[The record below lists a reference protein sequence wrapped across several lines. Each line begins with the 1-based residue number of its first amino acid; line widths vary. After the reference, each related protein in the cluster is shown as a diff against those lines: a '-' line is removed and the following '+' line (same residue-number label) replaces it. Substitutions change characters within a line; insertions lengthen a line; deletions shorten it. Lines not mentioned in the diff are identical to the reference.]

1 MNIKSLILALVP
13 LLVAGCSDEVPYV
26 PVPVQQ
32 DGALSVPYEV
42 DGQMPVI
49 SRGVPTVAHETKLGK
64 AYVLFFDASNSDSFA
79 GYVAVSPQ
87 PGKNTLSF
95 DPPTSVEA
103 GKGYRVLAIG
113 NADEYTPGGNYGAE
127 VLSRFSGTMA
137 DAKGELMVH
146 FKEAMTY
153 STPGVLPMFG
163 SYVDSDGEAMLFET
177 TRGADGAVKVENP
190 GRMYFSRAVCRIDI
204 HNLVGHILDVK
215 CARIVNG
222 RTAGMLF
229 MDGVNAGDQ
238 PELTP
243 QTAPDGKGYVAMAAG
258 ENTTQRLEGALYA
271 FPNTVGTSVVN
282 DKVTTALL
290 LAGYYTDPQ
299 TGVKDTELTYYRFNL
314 ANAGDIQALR
324 RNYCYRATLKGVRRR
339 GSTDE
344 KTAYN
349 DASPIFDYNL
359 DEVWD
364 TSEDNVAT
372 DQDGNFLIVNRTH
385 LTFKGDATTADFV
398 ELRVSTNPE
407 LDWHVEW
414 VAQDGHSNDKF
425 TFEKLDAQ
433 AVKCGPTEVN
443 DTRYVRYGY
452 IKIVARNSETGKT
465 LEMPVYLVQLSVY
478 NNVRCLT
485 VNDSTGKIEV
495 KLDPMGTTVNLKV
508 VTGSV
513 GNIWEVEDVNGSLR
527 SWDSNGVDY
536 TRDGDN
542 GTNLVIKVPANLSDE
557 TRTAKLIVRLTE
569 DPEGKV
575 QPVEVNLVQEASPQ
589 LMDIVNY
596 PEGGTLSLQCLDL
609 TDFENQGGVVND
621 RNFIVR
627 LTNAAYRYKV
637 ESTFDPTRDL
647 ILSDVR
653 RNKTSANPAVAGQ
666 GTKTINDE
674 LTDMTNNS
682 QFYIN
687 PFRMGPNDPPIT
699 GTITVTAYNPGDETA
714 RTETR
719 KFEVTLWAQ
728 EVEINDVVMTNG
740 DGYVLVADRNVG
752 APARHQGEGMADNT
766 ALYYDSR
773 NYFKI
778 TGMNSNNDPRNNT
791 NYIGTL
797 TTHSGT
803 MIDAPQ
809 SYSPTEEQSVTD
821 FIGSANMPN
830 FLYASKDNW
839 GFPDNTNYNVIG
851 ARAIVSK
858 GRAFLVSEYSM
869 HKHGKELPVV
879 CWMPFVKLGTDYFSV
894 LGNNYRLATK
904 FVSINRE
911 WGYRVFNEY
920 VISFLIDSEVCN
932 LYPGEPNRFT
942 GWDSGN
948 LIPLSSVNW
957 TDQTRLVRNMT
968 AEEFARYD
976 KEVLGH

>member
-13 LLVAGCSDEVPYV
+13 LLAAGCSDEVPYV

-113 NADEYTPGGNYGAE
+113 NADEYTPGGNYGAD

-137 DAKGELMVH
+137 DAKGDLMVH

-163 SYVDSDGEAMLFET
+163 SYVDSDGEVMLFET

-324 RNYCYRATLKGVRRR
+324 RNYCYRATIKGVRRR

-398 ELRVSTNPE
+398 ELRVSTNPQ

-508 VTGSV
+508 VTGTV

-699 GTITVTAYNPGDETA
+699 GTITVTAYNPGDATA

-773 NYFKI
+773 EEFKI

-797 TTHSGT
+797 TKHQEDRWYGIGPFIPS
-803 MIDAPQ
+803 
-809 SYSPTEEQSVTD
+809 EKQSVSD
-821 FIGSANMPN
+821 FIGSANSPN
-830 FLYASKDNW
+830 FLYESTDNW
-839 GFPDNTNYNVIG
+839 CYPDETNIE
-851 ARAIVSK
+851 AIANRGVVSK
-858 GRAFLVSEYSM
+858 GRVFLVSE
-869 HKHGKELPVV
+869 KTIRKRGKEIPVV
-879 CWMPFVKLGTDYFSV
+879 CWMPYVEMRPDSYLGAPSHLHGSMYVTNYKSWIPNGAGTYTPMLIFYYDPNVCV
-894 LGNNYRLATK
+894 L
-904 FVSINRE
+904 V
-911 WGYRVFNEY
+911 
-920 VISFLIDSEVCN
+920 
-932 LYPGEPNRFT
+932 PNQPNHFR
-942 GWDSGN
+942 GWLQN
-948 LIPLSSVNW
+948 TRNTASS
-957 TDQTRLVRNMT
+957 DQTRLVRHMT

>member
-13 LLVAGCSDEVPYV
+13 LLAAGCSDEVPYV

-177 TRGADGAVKVENP
+177 TRGAVKVENP

-238 PELTP
+238 PEITP
-243 QTAPDGKGYVAMAAG
+243 QTAPDGKGYVAMAPG

-271 FPNTVGTSVVN
+271 FPNTVGTTVVN

-324 RNYCYRATLKGVRRR
+324 RNYCYRATIKGVRRR

-398 ELRVSTNPE
+398 ELRVSTNPQ

-557 TRTAKLIVRLTE
+557 ARTAKLIVRLTE

-653 RNKTSANPAVAGQ
+653 RNKTSVNPAVAGQ
-666 GTKTINDE
+666 GTMTINDD

-699 GTITVTAYNPGDETA
+699 GTITVKAYNPDDATA

-773 NYFKI
+773 EEFKI

-791 NYIGTL
+791 NYLGTL
-797 TTHSGT
+797 TTHLGDKHYAVQT
-803 MIDAPQ
+803 LD
-809 SYSPTEEQSVTD
+809 PTEEQSVSD
-821 FIGSANMPN
+821 FIGSANSPN
-830 FLYASKDNW
+830 FLYESTEGWGIPDDDNVVAV
-839 GFPDNTNYNVIG
+839 GSRG
-851 ARAIVSK
+851 IVSK
-858 GRAFLVSEYSM
+858 GRVFLVSEKTM
-869 HKHGKELPVV
+869 RKRGKEIPVV
-879 CWMPFVKLGTDYFSV
+879 CWMPFNDWSADPYGQFGPHASKFIGAFRGWHYGGNYGEIFLIFWNDKNVCSLYTGQPNKFKGWNSGHQGT
-894 LGNNYRLATK
+894 
-904 FVSINRE
+904 
-911 WGYRVFNEY
+911 NEY
-920 VISFLIDSEVCN
+920 RYAS
-932 LYPGEPNRFT
+932 T
-942 GWDSGN
+942 
-948 LIPLSSVNW
+948 
-957 TDQTRLVRNMT
+957 TDQTRLVRDMT